1 MPTRLQPSERKNS
14 IYCPCRPVTFFHRFS
29 LCASFDIMPPS
40 AARFV
45 IFLLSLL
52 AVLAR
57 AVSLS
62 DFTPRVEDLSSQ
74 CDAVYNRQIKDCSAS
89 DLQTGDNCSVACISG
104 LVAIAESVKSACAND
119 DVAETSIIG
128 VFLLGKGPQILCSN
142 IAATTLGG
150 GQTSKTTTSSITQQS
165 STLELSSQTT
175 DAGTTIV
182 AGTSTTADA
191 TSTAA
196 STEASS
202 TSAEETTTAET
213 TAAATTSSVETTA
226 ESTTAAT
233 SSTSS
238 EAASTTSSGA
248 TDLASLNEGSGGG
261 SPFDFVAGNG
271 SSQTAAS
278 AWLMGAALG
287 FCTLF
292 VRSFS

>member
-1 MPTRLQPSERKNS
+1 
-14 IYCPCRPVTFFHRFS
+14 
-29 LCASFDIMPPS
+29 MPPS

>member
-1 MPTRLQPSERKNS
+1 
-14 IYCPCRPVTFFHRFS
+14 
-29 LCASFDIMPPS
+29 MPPS

-52 AVLAR
+52 AALAR

-119 DVAETSIIG
+119 DIAETSIIG

-182 AGTSTTADA
+182 AGTSTSTTADA